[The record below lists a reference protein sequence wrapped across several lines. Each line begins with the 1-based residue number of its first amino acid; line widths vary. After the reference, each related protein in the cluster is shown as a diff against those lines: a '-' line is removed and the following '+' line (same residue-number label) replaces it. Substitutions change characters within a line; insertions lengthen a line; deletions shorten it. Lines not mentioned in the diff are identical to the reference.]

1 MSKRGTFEAFKKE
14 AIILC
19 ENESYLVSRNRKKKH
34 PTDGPTS
41 EITQK
46 RYRKNIR
53 IIFIEITYNIVQ
65 SLENK
70 IIAYIKISAKVNCF
84 KNLENQTDSTIKMQI
99 MTSKK
104 LTPKI

>member
-1 MSKRGTFEAFKKE
+1 MSKRGTFEAFEKE

-19 ENESYLVSRNRKKKH
+19 GNESYFVSRNRQKKH

-41 EITQK
+41 EITKK

-53 IIFIEITYNIVQ
+53 IIFIEITHNIVQ

-70 IIAYIKISAKVNCF
+70 IIAYIKLSAKVNFF
-84 KNLENQTDSTIKMQI
+84 KNLENQTDSTIKMQM